1 MNSQWLNRT
10 PYNQYSLPINLIE
23 RHESFK
29 GHESFSCKDR
39 SHSKL
44 NAAETSLARV
54 IVKIITDA
62 MPNHAQSGAI

>member
-10 PYNQYSLPINLIE
+10 PYNQYNLPINLIE

-29 GHESFSCKDR
+29 GRFNCEDR

-44 NAAETSLARV
+44 SAAEISLARV

>member
-1 MNSQWLNRT
+1 MNNQWLNRT
-10 PYNQYSLPINLIE
+10 LYNQYSLPINLIE

-29 GHESFSCKDR
+29 GRFSCEDR

-62 MPNHAQSGAI
+62 MPNHAQNGAI